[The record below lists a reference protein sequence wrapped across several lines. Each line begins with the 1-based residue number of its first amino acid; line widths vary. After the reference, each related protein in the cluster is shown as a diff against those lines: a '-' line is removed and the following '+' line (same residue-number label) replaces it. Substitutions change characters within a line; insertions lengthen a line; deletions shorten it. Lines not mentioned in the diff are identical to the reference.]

1 MLVGFEEIQKT
12 LQESKKL
19 PSPQRHDGYDVKWY
33 NLSDDHKYLR
43 FFQKN

>member
-19 PSPQRHDGYDVKWY
+19 PNRQRLDGYDVKWY
-33 NLSDDHKYLR
+33 NLSNAHKNMR